1 MTPLADKIRPTT
13 LDEIVG
19 QPHLLA
25 PGKPLRRI
33 LERGQVTN
41 MIFYGPSGVGK
52 TTLARIIASNSN
64 MTLYKLNGTSASL
77 ISPTEA
83 EVPFSLYRVML
94 LLLAM
99 IRARV
104 VFPTPDGP

>member
-41 MIFYGPSGVGK
+41 MIFYG
-52 TTLARIIASNSN
+52 T
-64 MTLYKLNGTSASL
+64 
-77 ISPTEA
+77 
-83 EVPFSLYRVML
+83 
-94 LLLAM
+94 
-99 IRARV
+99 IRRGENH
-104 VFPTPDGP
+104 PCPDHCQQQQHDPV